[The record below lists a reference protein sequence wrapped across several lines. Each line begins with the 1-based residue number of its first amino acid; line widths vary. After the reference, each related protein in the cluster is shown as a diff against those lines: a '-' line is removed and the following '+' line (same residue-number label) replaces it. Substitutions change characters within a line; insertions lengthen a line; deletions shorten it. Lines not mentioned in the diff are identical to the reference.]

1 MVLCSSD
8 AFRSSGNP
16 RILVLSSFS
25 DSLTEMAV
33 GKDRHLYPPLAQSA
47 EAVDLKSIQSRF
59 EFGAEDHPRL
69 MRKPTPAEEWSNL
82 TGEQKSATV
91 LNK

>member
-1 MVLCSSD
+1 MVLCPGD

-16 RILVLSSFS
+16 HILVLSSSS
-25 DSLTEMAV
+25 DSLTEMTAR
-33 GKDRHLYPPLAQSA
+33 KDGYSYPPLAQSA
-47 EAVDLKSIQSRF
+47 EAVDLKFIQSRF

-69 MRKPTPAEEWSNL
+69 MRKPTPTEEWSNL
-82 TGEQKSATV
+82 TGEQKSAAV